1 MSLAAV
7 GLAMMAAVFVGVIPA
22 WPHSKAWGYAPSG
35 VVGAELLVL
44 LTLLWM
50 GRI

>member
-1 MSLAAV
+1 MSLTTV
-7 GLAMMAAVFVGVIPA
+7 GLAMMAAVLVGVIPV
-22 WPHSKAWGYAPSG
+22 WPHSKAWGYAPTG

-44 LTLLWM
+44 LTLLGM